1 MELNI
6 LTILY
11 LFFRLAPFILVSF
24 FSLASIFNQDFKGL
38 IYLIGLIFACF
49 ITMMIGNVL
58 PSWLMAQNPSEICN
72 MITIGNTPAFSK
84 LPLGQCIFGYTFFY
98 LLYTMYKNKVL
109 LQNYPTLIFFPLVII
124 VDMFWNLSNGCYN
137 VIQLPISLL
146 IGGGIGYLWS
156 YILYKSKNTGLQ
168 YFNKIT
174 GKDVCSRPTKNTFKC
189 SVYKNGKLI
198 SKNI

>member
-1 MELNI
+1 
-6 LTILY
+6 
-11 LFFRLAPFILVSF
+11 
-24 FSLASIFNQDFKGL
+24 
-38 IYLIGLIFACF
+38 
-49 ITMMIGNVL
+49 
-58 PSWLMAQNPSEICN
+58 
-72 MITIGNTPAFSK
+72 
-84 LPLGQCIFGYTFFY
+84 
-98 LLYTMYKNKVL
+98 MYKNKVL

-137 VIQLPISLL
+137 MIQLPISLL

-156 YILYKSKNTGLQ
+156 YILYKSKNTSLQ

-198 SKNI
+198 SKNIQ